1 MWPEIGK
8 VHPAKNNAK
17 DNAVVE
23 VEVAESIGRL
33 VACAAWFWS
42 SVPVPH
48 CLHEQIFISQCPVT
62 DLILMASG
70 RTRFLGAFPAR
81 PIVISTPQIDV
92 R

>member
-33 VACAAWFWS
+33 VACAA
-42 SVPVPH
+42 
-48 CLHEQIFISQCPVT
+48 
-62 DLILMASG
+62 
-70 RTRFLGAFPAR
+70 
-81 PIVISTPQIDV
+81 
-92 R
+92 